1 MIRTLL
7 ALSLTAASV
16 CAQFG
21 PSGPAATFLTITPD
35 ARTAAL
41 GGAGVALD
49 SLDGNTY
56 YNPANI
62 IYGSPMAATWTHA
75 RWLPQLLYGASIDH
89 AGVAYRPT
97 GRLGFAANIQYLQ
110 LGLIE
115 VTNERGEF
123 IGIYRWYDVA
133 PSVSAAYRVM
143 PTLSAGLTTKA
154 VYSFVAPAWAWPG
167 AERNRDALT
176 FACDAGIQYR
186 PLNALTLGLSVA
198 NLGPNMRYD
207 TTEGEFLPRIARFGF
222 AVRPPI
228 AGPVSANLAGEV
240 SRNLYPAGSNP
251 DPWHLGGGIE
261 LGVAHLAFIRLGYRY
276 DHSLKGLTWGVGLE
290 QRGFRIDTGVDSD
303 IYDQAFRPRSVR
315 FQISGRL

>member
-1 MIRTLL
+1 MTRSLL
-7 ALSLTAASV
+7 ALSLAAASV

-21 PSGPAATFLTITPD
+21 PSGPAAAFLTITPD

-41 GGAGVALD
+41 GGVGVALD

-62 IYGSPMAATWTHA
+62 TCGSPMTSSWTHIH
-75 RWLPQLLYGASIDH
+75 WLPSLIAGASIDH
-89 AGVAYRPT
+89 AGLVYRPNE
-97 GRLGFAANIQYLQ
+97 RVGFAASLQYLQ

-123 IGIYRWYDVA
+123 IGAYRWYDVA

-143 PTLSAGLTTKA
+143 PALSAGLTTKA

-186 PLNALTLGLSVA
+186 PLSALTLGLSVA
-198 NLGPNMRYD
+198 NLGPNMSYD
-207 TTEGEFLPRIARFGF
+207 TTEGGFLPRIARLGF
-222 AVRPPI
+222 AARPPI
-228 AGPVSANLAGEV
+228 PGPISATLAGEV
-240 SRNLYPAGSNP
+240 SRNLYPAGSSP
-251 DPWHLGGGIE
+251 DPWHLGAGLE
-261 LGVAHLAFIRLGYRY
+261 LGVAHLAFVRFGYRY

-290 QRGFRIDTGVDSD
+290 RRGIRIDVGVDSD
-303 IYDQAFRPRSVR
+303 IYEQALGNQSVR
-315 FQISGRL
+315 FQFSWHL